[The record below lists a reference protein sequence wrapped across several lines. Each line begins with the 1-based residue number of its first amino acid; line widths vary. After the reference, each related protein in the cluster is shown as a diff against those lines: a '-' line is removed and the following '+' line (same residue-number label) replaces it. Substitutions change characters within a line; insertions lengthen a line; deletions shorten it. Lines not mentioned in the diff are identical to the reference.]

1 MTRGHRTVHR
11 LLWPALALVVALGF
25 TMALV
30 LRPPPEQ
37 PESPPAQSEP
47 AEMSAG
53 FQAVQWNRR
62 KLVYDA
68 ILLGCVALFVG
79 TFITV
84 GALRNPP
91 ADQPAWIGLR
101 IKAFGTCAF
110 VMLTII
116 LMIGP
121 LARLSPRFLPLLY
134 NRRHFGV
141 LTFCV
146 ALIHAWSVVDWF
158 AVQGAMGDL
167 MNEMTGSPN
176 YAKFIGFPIKALGLF
191 GLSVMFLLAATSH
204 DFWLAFLTP
213 RVWKALHMALYLAY
227 GVLVMH
233 VALGAMQ
240 EDRRLFIPLLLGG
253 SFAAV
258 TLLHIAAAWRE
269 REATQSHDGWLAVGP
284 PGSIPDKA
292 ARIVT
297 APDGERIAVFRD
309 GNQIGALTNVCAH
322 QNGPL
327 GEGRIIDGCVTCPW
341 HGYQYR
347 LEDGC
352 APPPFTERLATYRVR
367 LRDGLIEVDPHA
379 LPPGTKAAINI
390 GAA

>member
-1 MTRGHRTVHR
+1 
-11 LLWPALALVVALGF
+11 
-25 TMALV
+25 
-30 LRPPPEQ
+30 
-37 PESPPAQSEP
+37 
-47 AEMSAG
+47 MSAG

-68 ILLGCVALFVG
+68 ILLAGVVLFIG
-79 TFITV
+79 TFMTV

-110 VMLTII
+110 TMLTII

-146 ALIHAWSVVDWF
+146 ALVHAWSVVDWF

-167 MNEMTGSPN
+167 IGEMTGSPN
-176 YAKFIGFPIKALGLF
+176 YGKFIGFPIKALGLF
-191 GLSVMFLLAATSH
+191 GLSTLFLLAATSH

-213 RVWKALHMALYLAY
+213 RIWKALHMALYLAY

-233 VALGAMQ
+233 VSLGAMQ
-240 EDRRLFIPLLLGG
+240 EDRRVFIPILLGG
-253 SFAAV
+253 SFAVV

-269 REATQSHDGWLAVGP
+269 REVVREHDGWLTVGP
-284 PGSIPDKA
+284 PDSIPDQA

-309 GNQIGALTNVCAH
+309 GSQIGALTNVCAH

-327 GEGRIIDGCVTCPW
+327 GEGRIINGCVTCPW
-341 HGYQYR
+341 HGYEYR

-367 LRDGLIEVDPHA
+367 VRDGIIEVDPHA
-379 LPPGTKAAINI
+379 LPPGTPAAIRI
-390 GAA
+390 G